1 MKKIAYLLL
10 TISFCGLTAC
20 KTGTKKGGNMD
31 NETLVKIETTLG
43 NIKVKLY
50 NETPKHRDNFIKLA
64 EDGVYEGT
72 LFHRVIKDFMI
83 QAGDPDSKNA
93 PKGKMLGAGDVGY
106 TLPAE
111 FVYPKYF
118 HKKGAL
124 SAARQGDNV
133 NPKKES
139 SGCQFYIVT
148 GKVYNDSTLLGMESQ
163 MNENK
168 INVIF
173 NTLAQKHM
181 KEIYKMRKENDENG
195 LYELQEKLFA
205 EAEAEAA
212 KQPEFH
218 FTPEQIEAY
227 TTVGGTPHLDG
238 EYTVFGEVIEGMDI
252 VDKIQQVKTDRSD
265 RPEEDR
271 ATLATT
277 GITLIPA
284 DFHISMYFS
293 GLPAPVVTTLMPSS
307 TTTLATS
314 SAWGLSSITFTPK
327 GLSVSSLALRIS
339 ARTTSP
345 GALAP
350 PISPKPPASD
360 TAAARL
366 CSATQAMPP

>member
-1 MKKIAYLLL
+1 MKKIVLILL
-10 TISFCGLTAC
+10 TISFCGLIAC
-20 KTGTKKGGNMD
+20 KTGTKKGEDMD
-31 NETLVKIETTLG
+31 KETLVKIETTAG
-43 NIKVKLY
+43 DIKVKLY
-50 NETPKHRDNFIKLA
+50 NETPKHRDNFIKLVK
-64 EDGVYEGT
+64 DGMYEGT

-106 TLPAE
+106 TIPAE
-111 FVYPKYF
+111 FVYPKFF

-148 GKVYNDSTLLGMESQ
+148 GKVYNDSTLLSMESQ

-181 KEIYKMRKENDENG
+181 KEIYKMRKANDEDG
-195 LYELQEKLFA
+195 LYDLQEKLFA
-205 EAEAEAA
+205 EAQEIAA

-238 EYTVFGEVIEGMDI
+238 EYTVFGEVVEGMDV

-265 RPEEDR
+265 RPEDDVKIIK
-271 ATLATT
+271 ATILN
-277 GITLIPA
+277 
-284 DFHISMYFS
+284 
-293 GLPAPVVTTLMPSS
+293 
-307 TTTLATS
+307 
-314 SAWGLSSITFTPK
+314 
-327 GLSVSSLALRIS
+327 
-339 ARTTSP
+339 
-345 GALAP
+345 
-350 PISPKPPASD
+350 
-360 TAAARL
+360 
-366 CSATQAMPP
+366 

>member
-1 MKKIAYLLL
+1 MRRIL
-10 TISFCGLTAC
+10 TMLFVSVFMLSLCPLHAQET
-20 KTGTKKGGNMD
+20 
-31 NETLVKIETTLG
+31 ETLVLIDTDMGK
-43 NIKVKLY
+43 IKVKLF
-50 NETPKHRDNFIKLA
+50 NDTPLHRDNFIKNVK
-64 EDGVYEGT
+64 EHRYDGL
-72 LFHRVIKDFMI
+72 LFHRVIKQFMI
-83 QAGDPDSKNA
+83 QGGDINSKDA
-93 PKGKMLGAGDVGY
+93 PLDAHLGDGDLDY
-106 TLPAE
+106 TIPAE

-181 KEIYKMRKENDENG
+181 KEIYKMRKANDENG
-195 LYELQEKLFA
+195 LYDLQEKLFA
-205 EAEAEAA
+205 EAQEMAA

-238 EYTVFGEVIEGMDI
+238 EYTVFGEVVKGMDI

-265 RPEEDR
+265 RPEEDVK
-271 ATLATT
+271 
-277 GITLIPA
+277 ITK
-284 DFHISMYFS
+284 
-293 GLPAPVVTTLMPSS
+293 VTIL
-307 TTTLATS
+307 
-314 SAWGLSSITFTPK
+314 
-327 GLSVSSLALRIS
+327 
-339 ARTTSP
+339 
-345 GALAP
+345 
-350 PISPKPPASD
+350 D
-360 TAAARL
+360 
-366 CSATQAMPP
+366 

>member
-1 MKKIAYLLL
+1 MKRNLIVLL
-10 TISFCGLTAC
+10 TILVCSLTAC
-20 KTGTKKGGNMD
+20 KPGQKKEEDMEKETK
-31 NETLVKIETTLG
+31 LKIETSAGDIT
-43 NIKVKLY
+43 VKLY
-50 NETPKHRDNFIKLA
+50 NETPKHRDNFIKLV
-64 EDGVYEGT
+64 EDGTYEGT

-83 QAGDPDSKNA
+83 QAGDPESKKA

-106 TLPAE
+106 TVPAE

-265 RPEEDR
+265 RPEEDVKIVKVEV
-271 ATLATT
+271 L
-277 GITLIPA
+277 
-284 DFHISMYFS
+284 D
-293 GLPAPVVTTLMPSS
+293 
-307 TTTLATS
+307 
-314 SAWGLSSITFTPK
+314 
-327 GLSVSSLALRIS
+327 
-339 ARTTSP
+339 
-345 GALAP
+345 
-350 PISPKPPASD
+350 
-360 TAAARL
+360 
-366 CSATQAMPP
+366 